1 MDDDLAFSGLK
12 VLDFSQG
19 VAGPHCGMLLA
30 EHGADVVKLEPLDGD
45 WGRRIGKQH
54 NDNCAY
60 GAAFNR
66 GKRSLALNLKDP
78 EGLAIA
84 KRLAKEADVILENYR
99 PGVLKRFGLDYPS
112 VTQENPT
119 VVYLS
124 ITGFGQ
130 TGPKAKLPATDS
142 VMQAFSGLMSVNRES
157 NGMPMRVGMLA
168 IDVSTGLYAFQAVAP
183 AVYRRAMQGKGKH
196 ITTSLMES
204 VGAFQAAKMIE
215 YELEGSEV
223 QSPGVPV
230 GTFKAKDGFININGR
245 RDAHFQAL
253 CNFIGKDEWARDPR
267 FATVESRFEHE
278 AELMPMLR
286 EVVKDYTVVALNT
299 ALNEADVLNGPVN
312 DYGDYF
318 KDAHVLE
325 VDAVSWIEQSGIG
338 RIPVPILPGHPAV
351 RAGETRAHVPHLG
364 EHSREVLQGLGY
376 SDGEISG
383 LRDRGAV
390 AVMDQAEAA
399 D

>member
-1 MDDDLAFSGLK
+1 MSDDLAYSGLK

-30 EHGADVVKLEPLDGD
+30 QHGADVVKLEPIDGD

-54 NDNCAY
+54 SDNCAY
-60 GAAFNR
+60 GVAFNR

-78 EGLAIA
+78 DGLAIA

-99 PGVLKRFGLDYPS
+99 PGVLKKFGLDYPS
-112 VTQENPT
+112 VIEENPT

-183 AVYRRAMQGKGKH
+183 AIFRRAMQGKGTH
-196 ITTSLMES
+196 IATSLMES

-215 YELEGSEV
+215 FELEGAEV

-230 GTFKAKDGFININGR
+230 GTFQAKDGFININGR
-245 RDAHFQAL
+245 RDSHFEAL
-253 CNFIGKDEWARDPR
+253 CNFIGKPEWAADPR
-267 FATVESRFEHE
+267 YATVEARFESE

-286 EVVKDYTVVALNT
+286 EIVRGYTIADLNN

-312 DYGDYF
+312 DYGKYF
-318 KDAHVLE
+318 EDAHVKE
-325 VDAVSWIEQSGIG
+325 VDAISWYEQGGMG
-338 RIPVPILPGHPAV
+338 RIPVPVLPGHRPLQS
-351 RAGETRAHVPHLG
+351 GETRGHTPHLG
-364 EHSREVLQGLGY
+364 EHSREVLAGLGY
-376 SDGEISG
+376 SNAEIDG

-390 AVMDQAEAA
+390 TVLDHAEAA
-399 D
+399 E

>member
-1 MDDDLAFSGLK
+1 MSDDLAYSGLK

-30 EHGADVVKLEPLDGD
+30 QHGADVVKLEPLDGD
-45 WGRRIGKQH
+45 WGRRIGKEH
-54 NDNCAY
+54 GDNCAY
-60 GAAFNR
+60 GVAFNR

-78 EGLAIA
+78 DGLAIA
-84 KRLAKEADVILENYR
+84 KRLAKEADVIVENYR

-119 VVYLS
+119 VVYMS

-183 AVYRRAMQGKGKH
+183 ALYRRAVQGKGKH

-204 VGAFQAAKMIE
+204 VGAFQAAKMVE
-215 YELEGSEV
+215 FVLEGAEV
-223 QSPGVPV
+223 QSAGVPV
-230 GTFKAKDGFININGR
+230 GTFQAKDGFININGR
-245 RDAHFQAL
+245 RDSHFAAL
-253 CNFIGKDEWARDPR
+253 CGFIGKPEWATDPR
-267 FATVESRFEHE
+267 FATVEARFEHE

-286 EVVKDYTVVALNT
+286 EIVEGYTVADLNK

-312 DYGDYF
+312 DYGKYF
-318 KDAHVLE
+318 DDPHVKE
-325 VDAVSWIEQSGIG
+325 VEAVSWIEQSGIG
-338 RIPVPILPGHPAV
+338 RIPVPTLPGHPV
-351 RAGETRAHVPHLG
+351 LQPGEARGYTPHLG
-364 EHSREVLQGLGY
+364 EHSREVLAEMGY
-376 SDGEISG
+376 SGEEIDG

-390 AVMDQAEAA
+390 NVPELAEAA
-399 D
+399 E

>member
-30 EHGADVVKLEPLDGD
+30 QHGADVVKLEPIDGD

-54 NDNCAY
+54 SDNCAY
-60 GAAFNR
+60 GVAFNR

-78 EGLAIA
+78 DGLAIA

-99 PGVLKRFGLDYPS
+99 PGVLKKFGLDYPS
-112 VTQENPT
+112 VTQDNPT

-168 IDVSTGLYAFQAVAP
+168 IDVSTGLYAFQAIAP
-183 AVYRRAMQGKGKH
+183 AIYRRAMRGKGTH
-196 ITTSLMES
+196 IATSLMES

-215 YELEGSEV
+215 FQLEGADV

-230 GTFKAKDGFININGR
+230 GTFQAKDGFININGR
-245 RDAHFQAL
+245 RDSHFEAL
-253 CNFIGKDEWARDPR
+253 CGFIGKPEWAADPR
-267 FATVESRFEHE
+267 YATVEARFENE
-278 AELMPMLR
+278 MELMPMLR
-286 EVVKDYTVVALNT
+286 EIVLNYTVADLNN

-312 DYGDYF
+312 DYGKYF
-318 KDAHVLE
+318 EDAHVKE
-325 VDAVSWIEQSGIG
+325 VDAVSWFEQGGMG
-338 RIPVPILPGHPAV
+338 RIPVPVLPGHPALQP
-351 RAGETRAHVPHLG
+351 GEARGHTPHLG
-364 EHSREVLQGLGY
+364 EHSREVLAGLGY
-376 SDGEISG
+376 GSAEIDG
-383 LRDRGAV
+383 LRDRGAINV
-390 AVMDQAEAA
+390 LDRAEAA
-399 D
+399 E

>member
-1 MDDDLAFSGLK
+1 MDDDLAYSGLK

-30 EHGADVVKLEPLDGD
+30 QHGADVVKLEPLDGD

-54 NDNCAY
+54 GDNCAY

-66 GKRSLALNLKDP
+66 GKRSLALNLKNP

-112 VTQENPT
+112 VTQENPS

-130 TGPKAKLPATDS
+130 VGPKAKLPATDS

-183 AVYRRAMQGKGKH
+183 AIYRRAMQGKGKH

-215 YELEGSEV
+215 YELEGTEV
-223 QSPGVPV
+223 QSAGVPV

-245 RDAHFQAL
+245 RDAHFASICKFL
-253 CNFIGKDEWARDPR
+253 GKGELADDPHY
-267 FATVESRFEHE
+267 ATVPARVENE

-286 EVVKDYTVVALNT
+286 EAVKNYTVVELNT

-312 DYGDYF
+312 DYGEYF
-318 KDAHVLE
+318 NDAHVKE
-325 VDAVSWIEQSGIG
+325 VDAVSWIEQSGLG
-338 RIPVPILPGHPAV
+338 RIPVPSLPGHAPV
-351 RAGETRAHVPHLG
+351 RSGEARTYTPHLG
-364 EHSREVLQGLGY
+364 EHSRDVLAGLGY
-376 SDGEISG
+376 SDGEIDG
-383 LRDRGAV
+383 LRDQS
-390 AVMDQAEAA
+390 AVMVMGQAEAA
-399 D
+399 E

>member
-30 EHGADVVKLEPLDGD
+30 QHGADVVKLEPLDGD
-45 WGRRIGKQH
+45 WGRRIGKEH
-54 NDNCAY
+54 GDNCAY
-60 GAAFNR
+60 GVAFNR

-99 PGVLKRFGLDYPS
+99 PGVLKKFGLDYPS
-112 VTQENPT
+112 VTQDNPS

-183 AVYRRAMQGKGKH
+183 AIYRRAMQGKGKH

-215 YELEGSEV
+215 FELEGAEV

-245 RDAHFQAL
+245 RDAHFAAL
-253 CNFIGKDEWARDPR
+253 CKFIGKDDWAADAR
-267 FATVESRFEHE
+267 FATVAARFENE

-318 KDAHVLE
+318 KDPHVQE
-325 VDAVSWIEQSGIG
+325 VGALSWIEQSGIG
-338 RIPVPILPGHPAV
+338 RIPIPSLPGHAPL
-351 RAGETRAHVPHLG
+351 RPGEARAHVPHLG
-364 EHSREVLQGLGY
+364 EHSREVLTGLGY
-376 SDGEISG
+376 SDGEVDG
-383 LRDRGAV
+383 LRDQGAV
-390 AVMDQAEAA
+390 AVVDQAEAA
-399 D
+399 E